1 MRIRPLLPVA
11 ALLLAACVAP
21 VEPPADAKRA
31 AVDAELDRL
40 AGTWVLVGGYLD
52 GVPVPED
59 QVKRSRITWKGNK
72 ITTQSPHIAGEVIV
86 ATITVDPTTAP
97 GRMDIVYEGGR
108 PTAAGLAIYEWI
120 GPDRYRIAIDRRG
133 GTRPAEFV
141 STPGTG
147 QTLHVWQREK

>member
-1 MRIRPLLPVA
+1 MRIGSLLPVA
-11 ALLLAACVAP
+11 AVLLAACVAP
-21 VEPPADAKRA
+21 VEPPVHAKHA

-52 GVPVPED
+52 GKPVSAD
-59 QVKRSRITWKGNK
+59 HVKNSRITWKGNK
-72 ITTQSPHIAGEVIV
+72 ISSQSPHIVGEVIV
-86 ATITVDPTTAP
+86 ATIAVDPTTNP
-97 GRMDIVYEGGR
+97 RRMNIVYEGGR
-108 PTAAGLAIYEWI
+108 PTQAALAIYEWI

-141 STPGTG
+141 SEPGTG